1 MPVSSQRE
9 REALVDTSDPY
20 QYHFVHTAY
29 PLYMRCWIINMI
41 RQKEF
46 RLAKRQF
53 AGQTEYLTQWRYVY
67 ADTKKVSKW
76 WQIWLQNYEMVYEY
90 GEWVDMPAVDIT
102 SQSL

>member
-1 MPVSSQRE
+1 
-9 REALVDTSDPY
+9 
-20 QYHFVHTAY
+20 
-29 PLYMRCWIINMI
+29 MI

>member
-1 MPVSSQRE
+1 M
-9 REALVDTSDPY
+9 
-20 QYHFVHTAY
+20 
-29 PLYMRCWIINMI
+29 MRS
-41 RQKEF
+41 KEF
-46 RLAKRQF
+46 RLVKRLVPSTY
-53 AGQTEYLTQWRYVY
+53 ADITAMHYEYLTQWRYVY